1 MIEAFDKRGINN
13 LSGIKMRSDNGTQFI
28 CNTVENFLSMMNT
41 YHERIHTATPKEER
55 YTVFSDNCHNR
66 VINKVLI

>member
-1 MIEAFDKRGINN
+1 MINAIDQ
-13 LSGIKMRSDNGTQFI
+13 SGIDNILGIRIRSDNGTQSI

-41 YHERIHTATPKEER
+41 YHERIHPATPKEER